1 MTEYLRSGYQIIN
14 TPPIGTRQDHNMQN
28 ITVMK
33 MTSKVTY
40 SSTDIGRN
48 AATDEDVNQEESR
61 HKDDKYQSKSS
72 SYKIGDVHR
81 R

>member
-1 MTEYLRSGYQIIN
+1 
-14 TPPIGTRQDHNMQN
+14 
-28 ITVMK
+28 
-33 MTSKVTY
+33 MTSKVTQIRLQ
-40 SSTDIGRN
+40 SSTDVGRN

>member
-1 MTEYLRSGYQIIN
+1 MARSQ
-14 TPPIGTRQDHNMQN
+14 HAES
-28 ITVMK
+28 TVMK
-33 MTSKVTY
+33 MTSKVTH

-72 SYKIGDVHR
+72 SYKLKFRVNWFPLERNR
-81 R
+81 RFSTDIRP